1 MTFDELKDHIEILER
16 YGVEAL
22 NVSTFDLKEL
32 IADVED
38 RLQHLMDLNPP
49 TEGEIYMMADQEGED
64 DSEDL
69 DYLAH
74 QNLVTG
80 AFDLYMM

>member
-1 MTFDELKDHIEILER
+1 MTFDELKDHIEILDR

-32 IADVED
+32 ITDIED
-38 RLQHLMDLNPP
+38 RLQHLMDLNAP
-49 TEGEIYMMADQEGED
+49 TEGEIYVMDDQEEEYVR
-64 DSEDL
+64 EDL

-74 QNLVTG
+74 QELLKESLDFCM
-80 AFDLYMM
+80 A